1 MKHNFKKLI
10 IWQDA
15 MDFCD
20 GIYNYTESL
29 PAKEKYN
36 LVSQL
41 EKCGVSIPS
50 NISEGSGKRTQIH
63 FAEFLTTSLT
73 SSFEAETQLLICERR
88 KYGNQEDLKNL
99 LKLVEDLQRK
109 IFNFRET
116 IVKGAGTG
124 RVKRTEGM

>member
-1 MKHNFKKLI
+1 MKHNFKKLE
-10 IWQDA
+10 IWQEG

-20 GIYNYTESL
+20 LIYDYTETL
-29 PAKEKYN
+29 PVKEKFN

-50 NISEGSGKRTQIH
+50 NISEGSGKRTDIH

-88 KYGNQEDLKNL
+88 KYGNKDQRDKL
-99 LKLVEDLQRK
+99 LIMAQQLQKK
-109 IFNFRET
+109 IFNFREF
-116 IVKGAGTG
+116 ILNG
-124 RVKRTEGM
+124 